1 MLLTVMRA
9 SAQRPARVLAVGAA
23 SAAASVAAG
32 PSTTIPAGR
41 RAHAA
46 RLQTPRCAAPSACFS
61 SAALAR
67 NSSKR
72 PSPAAANDSG
82 TDLFART
89 LAAQKA
95 KQQQQQQQQQ
105 QTPQQQPQSSAG
117 EKSTIGK
124 EEEIDL
130 EEEVTPEEEER
141 RRRWKEQ
148 ADEQDRKKLAS
159 GGRAL
164 GAVLAVSIVGG
175 YIYMGLATDDDK
187 ESGLAAHHARVRK
200 FLNLGAKSIVEP
212 PSVKLLPDPL
222 PEPYQRPYTLCLELN
237 DSLVHL
243 VWDKD
248 YGWRMAT
255 RPGVKQFIS
264 YLSRYYEIVIFTT
277 SLNYVA
283 QPVIET
289 LDPYHYIM
297 YSLYRDS
304 TRLMGIKHVKDLS
317 CLNRDLGKIIVVD
330 TDPENFQLQPENGIQ
345 LKAWKGEDND
355 DELSKLMKLLED
367 LRPLLKSFK
376 SLNHS
381 PDDPWSGWLT
391 RKEQLRADFAES
403 TAAKSSADEIKT
415 AAEAKPAAS
424 FTTMV
429 TNTIGALFGRGIS
442 NPQQAGAS
450 PQPGSNVSGSSLKR
464 TNLIDLI
471 EHAGREEYSL
481 FLNEQKEQMKQMEE
495 AKRKHE
501 EEQMAQLQAMKEKK
515 LKLFDYMMGAGNPE
529 TPVTSGGGAP
539 KVAAEMS

>member
-9 SAQRPARVLAVGAA
+9 SAQRPGRVLAVGAA

-46 RLQTPRCAAPSACFS
+46 PLQTPGRAAPSACFS

-105 QTPQQQPQSSAG
+105 QQTTQQQPQSSAG

-243 VWDKD
+243 VWDVSCHEFFFLETNNRIQKD

-355 DELSKLMKLLED
+355 DELSKLMKLLEGEIVT
-367 LRPLLKSFK
+367 LYF
-376 SLNHS
+376 
-381 PDDPWSGWLT
+381 SGPC
-391 RKEQLRADFAES
+391 A
-403 TAAKSSADEIKT
+403 
-415 AAEAKPAAS
+415 
-424 FTTMV
+424 
-429 TNTIGALFGRGIS
+429 
-442 NPQQAGAS
+442 
-450 PQPGSNVSGSSLKR
+450 
-464 TNLIDLI
+464 
-471 EHAGREEYSL
+471 
-481 FLNEQKEQMKQMEE
+481 
-495 AKRKHE
+495 
-501 EEQMAQLQAMKEKK
+501 
-515 LKLFDYMMGAGNPE
+515 
-529 TPVTSGGGAP
+529 
-539 KVAAEMS
+539 